1 MPRYFVG
8 LNNFWTLTY
17 VTFCNIY
24 RKKRPYNVISE
35 SEKEEIL
42 RKKAEMEQQIRTL
55 NKQIKMEETV
65 RNTVRDNP
73 QLRELIARRYGNIYI

>member
-1 MPRYFVG
+1 
-8 LNNFWTLTY
+8 
-17 VTFCNIY
+17 
-24 RKKRPYNVISE
+24 
-35 SEKEEIL
+35 
-42 RKKAEMEQQIRTL
+42 MEQQIRTL